1 MTGLDPTS
9 PLILDTRALNLP
21 RRAGSMIT
29 VTRTVPSPVDMGVA
43 LARVLPGSPVELDLR
58 LESVMEGVLVSGS
71 ADVHVDAE
79 CARCLDPM
87 DWDEVVEFSE
97 LFVYPATDA
106 RGAVVEEPVNEDEDP
121 LPKLQDDMIDL
132 ETTLRDAVVLGFPLA
147 PVCQS
152 DCSGLCSVCGVRL
165 DDLPEHE
172 HEQLDPRWAALAAL
186 AAPELTEDQS

>member
-1 MTGLDPTS
+1 MTGLDPSS
-9 PLILDTRALNLP
+9 PLVLDTRALNLP

-43 LARVLPGSPVELDLR
+43 LARVLPDSPVELDLR
-58 LESVMEGVLVSGS
+58 LESVLEGVLVSGS

-79 CARCLDPM
+79 CARCLDPL

-106 RGAVVEEPVNEDEDP
+106 RGAVVEELVDDDEDL
-121 LPKLQDDMIDL
+121 LPRLQDDMLDL
-132 ETTLRDAVVLGFPLA
+132 EATLRDAVVLGFPLA

-152 DCSGLCSVCGVRL
+152 DCAGLCSVCGVRL
-165 DDLPEHE
+165 DDHPGHL
-172 HEQLDPRWAALAAL
+172 HEQLDPRWAALTAV
-186 AAPELTEDQS
+186 ELPDTTEDQS

>member
-1 MTGLDPTS
+1 MV
-9 PLILDTRALNLP
+9 
-21 RRAGSMIT
+21 T

-43 LARVLPGSPVELDLR
+43 LARVLPGSPVELELR

-79 CARCLDPM
+79 CARCLDPIS
-87 DWDEVVEFSE
+87 WDEVIEFNE

-106 RGAVVEEPVNEDEDP
+106 RGAVVEEPGDEDEDP

-132 ETTLRDAVVLGFPLA
+132 EATLRDAVVLGFPLA
-147 PVCQS
+147 PVCHS
-152 DCSGLCSVCGVRL
+152 DCAGLCSVCGINL
-165 DDLPEHE
+165 DDNPGHL

-186 AAPELTEDQS
+186 ADPESTENQT

>member
-1 MTGLDPTS
+1 
-9 PLILDTRALNLP
+9 
-21 RRAGSMIT
+21 MIT
-29 VTRTVPSPVDMGVA
+29 VTRTVSSPVDMGVA
-43 LARVLPGSPVELDLR
+43 LARVLPDSPVELDLR

-87 DWDEVVEFSE
+87 DWDDVVEFSE

-106 RGAVVEEPVNEDEDP
+106 RGAVVKEPADDDEDP

-132 ETTLRDAVVLGFPLA
+132 EPTLRDAVVLGFPLA

-165 DDLPEHE
+165 DDYPGHL
-172 HEQLDPRWAALAAL
+172 HEQLDPRWAALSAL
-186 AAPELTEDQS
+186 ALPDSTEDQS

>member
-1 MTGLDPTS
+1 
-9 PLILDTRALNLP
+9 
-21 RRAGSMIT
+21 MIT

-43 LARVLPGSPVELDLR
+43 LARVLPDSPVELELR

-71 ADVHVDAE
+71 AEVHVDAE

-87 DWDEVVEFSE
+87 SWDEVIEFSE

-106 RGAVVEEPVNEDEDP
+106 RGAVVEEPGEDDEDP

-132 ETTLRDAVVLGFPLA
+132 ETTLRDAVVLDFPLA

-152 DCSGLCSVCGVRL
+152 YCAGLCSVCGVRL
-165 DDLPEHE
+165 DDFPGHE

-186 AAPELTEDQS
+186 AAPDLTEDIS